1 MQLWSMLHSRTMH
14 VTEEPTYTKN
24 ILLIKVLLQ
33 GDSVIVFVLMGDQ
46 CLLFTRIIWM
56 KVDEMKIINKGAQ
69 CLS

>member
-1 MQLWSMLHSRTMH
+1 MH